1 VILVADNNTIFIG
14 KKPTENYVFST
25 IMLFTNGAGEVSIKA
40 RGMAIKRAVD
50 VAEIVRNR
58 MESMMKT
65 KVTYSDIKIATEKVQ
80 REDGESNVS
89 SIEIV
94 LKK

>member
-1 VILVADNNTIFIG
+1 
-14 KKPTENYVFST
+14 
-25 IMLFTNGAGEVSIKA
+25 
-40 RGMAIKRAVD
+40 MAIKRAVD
-50 VAEIVRNR
+50 VAEIVKNR

-65 KVTYSDIKIATEKVQ
+65 QVKYQDIKIATEKVQ

>member
-1 VILVADNNTIFIG
+1 MISVADNNTIFIG

-25 IMLFTNGAGEVSIKA
+25 IMLFTNGASEVSIKA

-65 KVTYSDIKIATEKVQ
+65 QVKYQDIKIATEKVQ

-89 SIEIV
+89 SIEII